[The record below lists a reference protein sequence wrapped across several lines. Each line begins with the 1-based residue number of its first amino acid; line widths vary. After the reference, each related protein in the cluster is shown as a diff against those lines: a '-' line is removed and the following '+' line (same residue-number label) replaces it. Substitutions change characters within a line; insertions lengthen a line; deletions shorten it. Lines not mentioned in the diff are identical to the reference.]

1 MKKVRYR
8 EGHLVS
14 ELNRAQK
21 CVMIMFLILEGIL
34 TFLPMWNVI
43 VVSTTTAL
51 ESTRS
56 GVVLWWREFSLE
68 GFEYVFKVSK
78 LGRPFFNSLI
88 VTTVGTVIQVFLSSI
103 AGYVLVQP
111 NLPFRGVI
119 TSFVMLT
126 MMIPGDLT
134 MISIYQLNRDLSL
147 LNTYS
152 GLIINGLISGFSIML
167 MRNYFESISYTLAE
181 AARIDGASELRIFVG
196 VFIPI
201 SLPGLAT
208 VFFMEYAGKW
218 NSITIPAAILTK
230 EAMYTLPLKLKA
242 MILTTSSVSGTAQIP
257 DNAIMA
263 AIVISAVPLLLF
275 YVFVQRFLLSGLNL
289 GATKE

>member
-1 MKKVRYR
+1 MITKRRGAYR
-8 EGHLVS
+8 N
-14 ELNRAQK
+14 ELSVPQK
-21 CVMIMFLILEGIL
+21 AVMWLFLAFVGVT

-56 GVVLWWREFSLE
+56 GVVLWWRQFSLE
-68 GFEYVFKVSK
+68 GFRYVFSVCK
-78 LGRPFFNSLI
+78 LGRPFLNSFV

-103 AGYVLVQP
+103 AGYVLVQRD
-111 NLPFRGVI
+111 LPFRAAI
-119 TSFVMLT
+119 TSFIMLT

-134 MISIYQLNRDLSL
+134 MISIYQLNRDLKL
-147 LNTYS
+147 LNTYQ
-152 GLIINGLISGFSIML
+152 GLIVNGLISGFSILL
-167 MRNYFESISYTLAE
+167 MRNYFESISYTLSE
-181 AARIDGASELRIFVG
+181 SARIDGASEMRIFAG
-196 VFIPI
+196 IYMPI

-208 VFFMEYAGKW
+208 VFFMEYVGKW
-218 NSITIPAAILTK
+218 NSITIPAAILTN

-263 AIVISAVPLLLF
+263 AIVITAVPLLII
-275 YVFVQRFLLSGLNL
+275 YVFAQRFLLAGLNL